1 MKKIVIKGGNLL
13 SGEVDI
19 SVAKNAVLPIMAAT
33 ILSDDIIKI
42 EECPML
48 EDVRILSEILLDVG
62 CEVDFDKQDGS
73 LNICSGGIKKYTA
86 DCDLV
91 KMLRGSFLIM
101 GPMIAKYKK
110 FTLGCPGGCQI
121 GSRPIDLHL
130 KGFEALGAKVTQ
142 SYGFIEITGEN
153 LHGGNIYLDFPSV
166 GATENIMMLASLTK
180 GRTIIGNPALE
191 PEIEDLANFLNSMG
205 AKIQFN
211 VNSSIIIDGVE
222 NLSGVSY
229 KPIYDRI
236 EAGTFMVAAAIT
248 KSQIRLNGVNEEH
261 LKPVIEKL
269 REIGCSI
276 EIEAGG
282 DIAIVNGG
290 SIIGN
295 TDIKTLPH
303 PGYPTDMQS
312 QMMTLLSIGMGTSI
326 IEENIFENRFMN
338 VAELR
343 KMGANI
349 KIKGTTAIIEGTER
363 LFGTTVKACDL
374 RSGAALIIAGLIADG
389 ETIIEDIHH
398 IDRGYVTIEEKFRLL
413 GADIKR
419 INM

>member
-73 LNICSGGIKKYTA
+73 LNICSNGIKKYTA

-91 KMLRGSFLIM
+91 QMLRGSFLIM

-110 FTLGCPGGCQI
+110 FTLACPGGCQI

-191 PEIEDLANFLNSMG
+191 PEIEDLANFLNAMG
-205 AKIQFN
+205 ARVQFN

-222 NLSGVSY
+222 SLSGVSY

-312 QMMTLLSIGMGTSI
+312 QMMTLLSIGIGTSI

>member
-110 FTLGCPGGCQI
+110 FTLACPGGCQI

-191 PEIEDLANFLNSMG
+191 PEIEDLANFLNAMG
-205 AKIQFN
+205 ARVQFN

-222 NLSGVSY
+222 SLSGVSY

-312 QMMTLLSIGMGTSI
+312 QMMTLLSIGIGTSI